1 MAGQAQ
7 ATGFPFISMWKKQI
21 CAGNTGRYI
30 YRNQKSAR
38 YFFLERYFQNILE
51 SWLEELLHQADD
63 TVVELRKNE
72 DVSADLLDQASAEY
86 EREHRLRI
94 RSRESTL
101 IRKIRQSLW
110 NIENGEYGISIKRL
124 EARPVARHCIKCKIA
139 LENRERL
146 TG

>member
-1 MAGQAQ
+1 MMTMQ
-7 ATGFPFISMWKKQI
+7 TGDGMDEKKLL
-21 CAGNTGRYI
+21 
-30 YRNQKSAR
+30 
-38 YFFLERYFQNILE
+38 YFRNILE
-51 SWLEELLHQADD
+51 SWLEDLLHQADD

-72 DVSADLLDQASAEY
+72 EVPADLLDQANAEY
-86 EREHRLRI
+86 QREYRLRI

-110 NIENGEYGISIKRL
+110 NIENGEYGICEICGDGISIKRL
-124 EARPVARHCIKCKIA
+124 KARPVARHCIKCKIA